1 VSCEHVE
8 RDLHAYIDRELGAAE
23 ASAVRQHIIDC
34 LECRR
39 RVTEL
44 EGLGRLVRSTP
55 YVVAPARL
63 RARVAAQASGR
74 WSATRLVSLAAA
86 AVVVLAVGGGVTL
99 EWRSTTAIDPLTDGV
114 VDAHVRS
121 LMADHLFD
129 VESTDQHTVKPWFL
143 GRIDFAPPVTD
154 LAPIGFPLLGGR
166 LEYIEGRQIAALVYQ
181 RAKHTINV
189 FVLPDAKE
197 PSAEEVRAI
206 RGFHV
211 VHWRGDGMAF
221 YVVSDLNQ
229 AELRDFAHALRAP

>member
-1 VSCEHVE
+1 VNCEHVE
-8 RDLHAYIDRELGAAE
+8 RDLHAYLDHELDPIDAAT
-23 ASAVRQHIIDC
+23 VRQHIVEC
-34 LECRR
+34 PECRR

-55 YVVAPARL
+55 YAAAPARL
-63 RARVAAQASGR
+63 RARVAAQQER
-74 WSATRLVSLAAA
+74 RRSATRLASWAAA
-86 AVVVLAVGGGVTL
+86 ALVVVAVGAGVTTQ
-99 EWRSTTAIDPLTDGV
+99 WRSTVQGDALAAGV

-154 LAPIGFPLLGGR
+154 LASIGFPLVGGR
-166 LEYIEGRQIAALVYQ
+166 LDYIDGRQAAALVYR
-181 RAKHTINV
+181 RARHTINV
-189 FVLPDAKE
+189 FELPDANGPLAGK
-197 PSAEEVRAI
+197 VVAI

-211 VHWRGDGMAF
+211 VHWRSDGMAF

-229 AELRDFAHALRAP
+229 AELDDFARALRAP